1 MGEWKDDLA
10 NKVANQLS
18 SHAQETEAANNRQNL
33 IRGGALPVWEKAK
46 DSIAAAMEVINK
58 RAGSKVITA
67 QVTDDP
73 SKREI
78 VLSCTIAGPVMGMLT
93 WRLPGQNIEM
103 SVHGKPGSPREFGF
117 AVVNEQVVLKSNAST
132 VNGEGLAQEFL
143 EMLTTP

>member
-1 MGEWKDDLA
+1 MSDWKDDLA

-18 SHAQETEAANNRQNL
+18 RHAQETEAANDRQNL
-33 IRGGALPVWEKAK
+33 IRGGAAPVWEKAK

-58 RAGSKVITA
+58 RAESKVISA
-67 QVTDDP
+67 KVTDDP

-78 VLSCTIAGPVMGMLT
+78 VLSYTVAGPVMGMLT

-103 SVHGKPGSPREFGF
+103 SVRGKPGSPREFGF
-117 AVVNEQVVLKSNAST
+117 AVENEQVVLKGNAST
-132 VNGEGLAQEFL
+132 INGEGLAQEFL